1 MSKNRN
7 IRNAKRIRATICR
20 DIPFQRSHLKVGEV
34 VQYSSWLFALTPS
47 GALVTDLGRG
57 IENLRHYYKAYDP
70 VDHDHWFTTHRS
82 ATRRPDLKL

>member
-7 IRNAKRIRATICR
+7 VRNAKRIRATICR
-20 DIPFQRSHLKVGEV
+20 AIPFQRSHLKVGEV
-34 VQYSSWLFALTPS
+34 VQCSDWLFVLTHS
-47 GALVTDLGRG
+47 GILVTDLGRG

-70 VDHDHWFTTHRS
+70 VDHDHWFMAHRV